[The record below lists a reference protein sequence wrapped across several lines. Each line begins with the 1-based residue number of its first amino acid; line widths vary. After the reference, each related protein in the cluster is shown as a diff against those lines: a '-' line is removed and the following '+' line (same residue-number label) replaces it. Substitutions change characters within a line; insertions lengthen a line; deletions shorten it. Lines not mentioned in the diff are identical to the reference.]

1 MGKGVAEN
9 ERERKGVGG
18 NEHKRN
24 NSEFGHYFLSILSFS
39 SNFCYYFLDFAV
51 DKASLVFQF

>member
-1 MGKGVAEN
+1 MREKG
-9 ERERKGVGG
+9 REWGG

-24 NSEFGHYFLSILSFS
+24 NSEFGHYFLSILSFN

-51 DKASLVFQF
+51 DKSSLVFQF